1 MYKSVR
7 LAAFVMGISLIA
19 MPAAA
24 QDSPVLGS
32 WDTQI
37 AIQGNTNLARLNI
50 ARDGDGYYAEI
61 VRRDGDTTS
70 NVPASTI
77 TDVVVDGANFSFKR
91 NVTGGQGATLF
102 TYQGSVDGDSL
113 TADVTSQMGNFTLTG
128 TRAE

>member
-1 MYKSVR
+1 
-7 LAAFVMGISLIA
+7 LGASLIA
-19 MPAAA
+19 MPVAA
-24 QDSPVLGS
+24 QDSPVLGG
-32 WDTQI
+32 WNTEI

-50 ARDGDGYYAEI
+50 ERDGDGYTAEI

-102 TYQGSVDGDSL
+102 TYEGSVDGDSL